1 MKHTV
6 HIALLV
12 LAVSGCAQR
21 EIPTPTLSQDLSVAP
36 QGQAPSIPLG
46 EVKLETQDDFDNF
59 EMNSVG
65 ALGIDGL
72 IDIMRA
78 LAEGSTP
85 GERPQDALLLLR
97 LALLELRSE
106 SGDNN
111 LQRAIAIAERLH
123 DEAPESPHA
132 SFLAVTISGILL
144 RKGEDQT
151 FQLNTRTADVARRL
165 REHLMVLL
173 RRAPDYDG
181 PGERDARKLRA
192 ELAALTGA
200 LRDLD
205 APASAQEAAAA
216 TTAVTTAVRATDELV
231 EARKELTRYE
241 RGTNVERVTL
251 CRDQVVDGFPATEN
265 AVGQWL
271 SLRCAVTLKLA
282 GRGYGALSALVQAGA
297 TQEACL
303 WSARLPEAEAKHL
316 AKLNEALAARGQ
328 VACATP

>member
-12 LAVSGCAQR
+12 LAVSGCAER
-21 EIPTPTLSQDLSVAP
+21 EIPTPTLTQDLSVAP

-46 EVKLETQDDFDNF
+46 EVKLETQDDFDDF

-72 IDIMRA
+72 IDVMRA

-123 DEAPESPHA
+123 EEAPESPHA

-165 REHLMVLL
+165 REHLVVLL

-205 APASAQEAAAA
+205 APARAQETAAA
-216 TTAVTTAVRATDELV
+216 TTAVRATDELV
-231 EARKELTRYE
+231 EARSELTRYE

-271 SLRCAVTLKLA
+271 LLRCAVTLKLA
-282 GRGYGALSALVQAGA
+282 GQGYGALRSLVQAGA

-303 WSARLPEAEAKHL
+303 WSARLPETEAKQL